1 MNANAGVGEPPLIL
15 SACENGDKCLNTV
28 KLKLTVIHHL
38 QFISLFQEKDMIREK
53 LLIKKQTLYSFV
65 SFKNDKEKAKLPD
78 AELDF
83 TQGG

>member
-1 MNANAGVGEPPLIL
+1 MNAHAGVGEPSLIL
-15 SACENGDKCLNTV
+15 STCENGDACLNTL

-53 LLIKKQTLYSFV
+53 PLIKNQTLYSFV
-65 SFKNDKEKAKLPD
+65 SFKNDKAKAKLPD
-78 AELDF
+78 VELDF